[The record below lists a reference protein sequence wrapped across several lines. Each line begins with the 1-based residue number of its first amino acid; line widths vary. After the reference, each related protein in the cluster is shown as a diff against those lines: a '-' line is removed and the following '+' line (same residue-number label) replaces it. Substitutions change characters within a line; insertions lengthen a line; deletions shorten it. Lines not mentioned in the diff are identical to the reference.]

1 MAEGQKEQ
9 SSSRAEDEDGIDR
22 LPGGRGEGGGEPG
35 EADWCLHVKGLA

>member
-22 LPGGRGEGGGEPG
+22 LPGGRGE
-35 EADWCLHVKGLA
+35 ADWCLHVKGLA